1 MIGLGWIMMY
11 NSMIEKCI
19 EDNNIMNN
27 INVNK
32 KSELKKN
39 NINLDN
45 IIVVDKIRY
54 KN

>member
-19 EDNNIMNN
+19 EDNNNIMNN

-32 KSELKKN
+32 KAN
-39 NINLDN
+39 
-45 IIVVDKIRY
+45 
-54 KN
+54 

>member
-11 NSMIEKCI
+11 NSMIEKCVD
-19 EDNNIMNN
+19 DNNIINN
-27 INVNK
+27 INVNQ

-45 IIVVDKIRY
+45 IIVGNKI
-54 KN
+54 